1 MVRTVKDRRG
11 SRGEVGVGVGTHEE
25 RAGRGELQNTLLSHK
40 CMCEHTHTHIQ
51 AYTLAL
57 TDILYVHMKAHKQ
70 FKPKVGNFTSK
81 PMLDGFDSYLG
92 YNRRVSS
99 LSTRFPF
106 SITTQVECEKRSSP
120 FFSVQTMVPGKYSS
134 CCYQSSPLSSGH
146 EHTEVHRHAHARTYN
161 NTHDRMVGSRHTQAR
176 CGERSK
182 SKSLYLIAQ
191 QSGVECSAYFEH
203 VQIRCFFF
211 FFFLVLSFYFQALL
225 TSLLPFFLSTV
236 GGTVPGT
243 GKKKR
248 KEEKK

>member
-1 MVRTVKDRRG
+1 
-11 SRGEVGVGVGTHEE
+11 
-25 RAGRGELQNTLLSHK
+25 
-40 CMCEHTHTHIQ
+40 
-51 AYTLAL
+51 
-57 TDILYVHMKAHKQ
+57 MKAHKQ

-99 LSTRFPF
+99 LSTRFLF
-106 SITTQVECEKRSSP
+106 IITTQVECEKRSSP

-211 FFFLVLSFYFQALL
+211 FFFFWFC
-225 TSLLPFFLSTV
+225 PFIFRFS
-236 GGTVPGT
+236 
-243 GKKKR
+243 
-248 KEEKK
+248 